1 MGITKKEKGRDGLI
15 LAVILTKP
23 FGSKHGS
30 KKKKRGLCL
39 LPELLSSQKVN
50 DYQDYSYYKQ
60 DVYQRA

>member
-30 KKKKRGLCL
+30 K
-39 LPELLSSQKVN
+39 
-50 DYQDYSYYKQ
+50 
-60 DVYQRA
+60 